1 MRLPDMDLDRDE
13 PTNGGIIRPAW
24 YPVREVIHSA
34 TQDWA
39 EAQCV
44 AAERAMAKALI
55 AEIETCIVARGLV
68 PEGGKG
74 QMIVIPADEWT
85 RIRMEAGG

>member
-1 MRLPDMDLDRDE
+1 MMPR
-13 PTNGGIIRPAW
+13 ASW
-24 YPVREVIHSA
+24 YPVREVIHTA

-44 AAERAMAKALI
+44 AAELAMARAIIVEL
-55 AEIETCIVARGLV
+55 ETCIVARCAV

-74 QMIVIPADEWT
+74 SMIVLEEAEWT